1 MRPWTLDSIHNV
13 YFKEALAGV
22 KSIIA
27 GRELP
32 PGADPAFQP
41 LEEEQE
47 EEEGAK

>member
-1 MRPWTLDSIHNV
+1 MWPWTLDSIHNV
-13 YFKEALAGV
+13 YSKEV

-41 LEEEQE
+41 PEEERE
-47 EEEGAK
+47 EEEGTK